1 LPYDET
7 HKEKR
12 WRITYTDKLGIAMN
26 RRWTYADI
34 SFDTEIQAQNELRR
48 ILKQSNPNSSNQDY
62 RIEPFICDVLDK
74 PIYPYKD

>member
-1 LPYDET
+1 
-7 HKEKR
+7 
-12 WRITYTDKLGIAMN
+12 MN